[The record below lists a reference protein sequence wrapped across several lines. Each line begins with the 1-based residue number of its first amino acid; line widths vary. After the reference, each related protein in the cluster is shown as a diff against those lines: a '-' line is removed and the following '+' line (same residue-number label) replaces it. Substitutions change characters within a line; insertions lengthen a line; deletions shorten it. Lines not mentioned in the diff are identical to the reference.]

1 MARKRSVQE
10 LIGVRRFTKYG
21 LFTDRGELIF
31 YQVNP
36 TNISVLSKANIE
48 TKITHLKM
56 LLSSIPDIEITC
68 TDSSECFDDNKLY
81 LQERIAEES
90 NPFIRGIIQK
100 DVEFLDSI
108 QVEMATA
115 RQFVLIARLK
125 NLRPEQVFTAVNRIE
140 KVISEQGFEFK
151 RFKIENIKRFLC
163 TPNHLLTVSSC
174 LMLMVHCTSIL
185 ITRKKSRRYDTIL
198 FLRPSCLER
207 INQL

>member
-140 KVISEQGFEFK
+140 KVISEQGFESK
-151 RFKIENIKRFLC
+151 RFKKEDIKRFLS
-163 TPNHLLTVSSC
+163 LYFESSFNGE
-174 LMLMVHCTSIL
+174 L
-185 ITRKKSRRYDTIL
+185 IPDVDGAQYFNLDYEEEEL
-198 FLRPSCLER
+198 
-207 INQL
+207 

>member
-10 LIGVRRFTKYG
+10 LMGVRRFTKYG

-68 TDSSECFDDNKLY
+68 TDSSECFDDNKVY

-90 NPFIRGIIQK
+90 N
-100 DVEFLDSI
+100 FL
-108 QVEMATA
+108 MASRSRWQ
-115 RQFVLIARLK
+115 RQGSSSSLQG
-125 NLRPEQVFTAVNRIE
+125 LRT
-140 KVISEQGFEFK
+140 
-151 RFKIENIKRFLC
+151 
-163 TPNHLLTVSSC
+163 
-174 LMLMVHCTSIL
+174 
-185 ITRKKSRRYDTIL
+185 
-198 FLRPSCLER
+198 
-207 INQL
+207 

>member
-1 MARKRSVQE
+1 
-10 LIGVRRFTKYG
+10 
-21 LFTDRGELIF
+21 
-31 YQVNP
+31 
-36 TNISVLSKANIE
+36 
-48 TKITHLKM
+48 M
-56 LLSSIPDIEITC
+56 LLSCVLSVFQYEFISKEILNTNILY
-68 TDSSECFDDNKLY
+68 SVVIFPWLHVISHNKLY
-81 LQERIAEES
+81 LQERITEES

-151 RFKIENIKRFLC
+151 RFKKEDIKRFLC
-163 TPNHLLTVSSC
+163 TSNHLLTVSSC

-198 FLRPSCLER
+198 FFASVVSRTYQSVIKQICSR
-207 INQL
+207 ITSQADILY

>member
-68 TDSSECFDDNKLY
+68 SDSSECFDDNKLY

-140 KVISEQGFEFK
+140 KVISEQGFESK
-151 RFKIENIKRFLC
+151 RFKKEDIKRFLS
-163 TPNHLLTVSSC
+163 LYFESSFNGE
-174 LMLMVHCTSIL
+174 L
-185 ITRKKSRRYDTIL
+185 IPDVDGGQYFNLDY
-198 FLRPSCLER
+198 EEEE
-207 INQL
+207 

>member
-90 NPFIRGIIQK
+90 NPFIRGIIQ
-100 DVEFLDSI
+100 
-108 QVEMATA
+108 
-115 RQFVLIARLK
+115 
-125 NLRPEQVFTAVNRIE
+125 
-140 KVISEQGFEFK
+140 
-151 RFKIENIKRFLC
+151 
-163 TPNHLLTVSSC
+163 
-174 LMLMVHCTSIL
+174 
-185 ITRKKSRRYDTIL
+185 
-198 FLRPSCLER
+198 
-207 INQL
+207 